1 MGRNREGIKHNPGH
15 GRIQIGQ
22 TIFIGLIGLALF
34 HDQYEFSKIRSLISS
49 LFFIVVNLTM
59 SNMFGTILTFQNE
72 RPVFLREQ
80 ANKMYSVSAYYMA
93 KIVAEIPILTF
104 TPMLF
109 SCIIYFK
116 IGLSITATQFFLFFL
131 TVLLNVQC
139 AASFGYLISSI
150 FESEETAVA
159 IAPIIMLPIILFG
172 GQFANSGDIQAWISW
187 FQYIS
192 PIRYGLEALCRNE
205 FDSRTY
211 NDTAIFEHLTMNNT
225 KTIFDAMANP
235 EYYADAANSTY
246 WQEIQ
251 APEVNPRNLMDQN
264 VGLWQSLLI
273 LASLALALRI
283 MSLYFMKKLVSKF
296 Q

>member
-1 MGRNREGIKHNPGH
+1 M
-15 GRIQIGQ
+15 
-22 TIFIGLIGLALF
+22 
-34 HDQYEFSKIRSLISS
+34 
-49 LFFIVVNLTM
+49 M
-59 SNMFGTILTFQNE
+59 GTILTFQAE

-80 ANKMYSVSAYYMA
+80 ANKMYSVSAYYVA
-93 KIVAEIPILTF
+93 KIAAETPVLAF
-104 TPMLF
+104 TPMVF
-109 SCIIYFK
+109 AIIVYFK
-116 IGLSITATQFFLFFL
+116 IGLSITASQFFYFYLI
-131 TVLLNVQC
+131 VLLMGQC
-139 AASFGYLISSI
+139 AASFGYFVSSI
-150 FESEETAVA
+150 FDKEEMAVA
-159 IAPIIMLPIILFG
+159 LAPVIMMPMMLFG

-211 NDTAIFEHLTMNNT
+211 NDSAIVEHLTMNNT

-235 EYYADAANSTY
+235 EYYADVANSTY

-251 APEVNPRNLMDQN
+251 APEVNPRNFMDQN